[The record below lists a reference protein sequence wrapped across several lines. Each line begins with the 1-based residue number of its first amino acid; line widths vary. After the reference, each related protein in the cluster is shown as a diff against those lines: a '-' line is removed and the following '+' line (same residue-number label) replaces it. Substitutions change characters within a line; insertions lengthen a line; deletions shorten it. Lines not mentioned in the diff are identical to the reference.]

1 MKYDIPKGDK
11 DLLRQCRVQ
20 VFRGSGPGGQS
31 VNTAD
36 SAVRLV
42 HEPSGIIVTARNER
56 SQLMNKRAALKRLR
70 YQLEAANYRPPK
82 RVATKPSKASVKRRL
97 DAKKHVADKKRSR
110 RRIIED

>member
-1 MKYDIPKGDK
+1 MKFTIPKD
-11 DLLRQCRVQ
+11 DQTLLRQCKVQ

-42 HEPSGIIVTARNER
+42 HEPSGITVVARNER

-70 YQLEAANYRPPK
+70 YQLEAANYRPPR
-82 RVATKPSKASVKRRL
+82 RVATKPSRAATKRRL
-97 DAKKHVADKKRSR
+97 DAKKRLSDKKRNR
-110 RRIIED
+110 RRIEE